1 MDETHPQM
9 EGHHEHFH
17 APPRIDLGEHL
28 RGMGYRLTPQR
39 RLIMDIILDAPTPL
53 TAQGVFQSVQA
64 HSDRVDQATVYRTL
78 ELFQKIG
85 LIYASQKESQTV
97 YERAAHVPH
106 HHLVCRKCG
115 KIEHLS
121 DHHFQ
126 HLVDHLWEE
135 HRFQVEINH
144 LTLTGLCEHCLE

>member
-1 MDETHPQM
+1 MDETHPHTDA
-9 EGHHEHFH
+9 HHEHFH
-17 APPRIDLGEHL
+17 APSSIDLGEHL

-39 RLIMDIILDAPTPL
+39 RLIMDIILESPAAL
-53 TAQGVFQSVQA
+53 TAQSIYHSAQA

-85 LIYASQKESQTV
+85 LIYASQKNGQAV

-115 KIEHLS
+115 RIEHLS

-126 HLVDHLWEE
+126 QLIDHLWKE
-135 HRFQVEINH
+135 HRFRADINH
-144 LTLTGLCEHCLE
+144 LTLNGLCEHCLE